1 MASWQSY
8 ILKALM
14 KLNKFFHRNDQ
25 KVDIQEFRDSFEQI
39 GKIAYRKVKGVK
51 ETKTTIAGLDAFW
64 FTSEKATNEKPTFF
78 FPRGGYTA
86 GSIAIY
92 RTLVSELAAATE
104 GKVLYHAYRLA
115 PLNTPFLQQW
125 MMR

>member
-64 FTSEKATNEKPTFF
+64 FTSEKATNESPVLF
-78 FPRGGYTA
+78 FPRGRLY
-86 GSIAIY
+86 SKFNRY
-92 RTLVSELAAATE
+92 LSHPSLELAA
-104 GKVLYHAYRLA
+104 RLKEKFFI
-115 PLNTPFLQQW
+115 TPIV
-125 MMR
+125 